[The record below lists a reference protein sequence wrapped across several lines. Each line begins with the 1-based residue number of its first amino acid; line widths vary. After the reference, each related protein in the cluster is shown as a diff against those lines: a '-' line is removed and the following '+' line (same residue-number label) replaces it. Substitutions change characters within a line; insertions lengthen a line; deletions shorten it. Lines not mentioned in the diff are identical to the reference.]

1 MANEESKK
9 GVLVKLTQE
18 QYDEFKKICS
28 ERGLTMAAFTRQMIF
43 QAMKEEKELNK
54 KGETH
59 NDK

>member
-43 QAMKEEKELNK
+43 QAMKEEKNLIRKEK
-54 KGETH
+54 A